1 MLVTHMQNYMY
12 AHNLQL
18 SVLKVLSTT
27 ESVPNAY
34 TVTCPNGA
42 VESVCIGGNTHS
54 LSPPS

>member
-1 MLVTHMQNYMY
+1 MQNNLY

-27 ESVPNAY
+27 ESIPNAY

-42 VESVCIGGNTHS
+42 VESVCIGGHTRFLLT
-54 LSPPS
+54 LS

>member
-1 MLVTHMQNYMY
+1 MQNYLY

-34 TVTCPNGA
+34 TVNCPSGA
-42 VESVCIGGNTHS
+42 VESVCIGDHTWS
-54 LSPPS
+54 LSPLS